1 MLYLCFLPT
10 AFIKTLSRSKLE
22 RKGFV
27 STYSCPSWRKVR
39 TGTEAENVEKPC
51 WPAHFSW
58 LAVHPSFYTILD
70 QDSTAHSV
78 WSPPTSLINQENK
91 LQTCPQTI
99 GFSQLK
105 FLFLVDSSSCH
116 IERKKTPART
126 ASQNRMFKLKVNHQK
141 KSISLSHIW
150 TLKNIFR
157 SLMVKRT
164 NNHGKQMLKIIQII
178 QIW

>member
-1 MLYLCFLPT
+1 MFPLTVVRREGKSGQEQKQRMWRNPADQLTSHGLLL
-10 AFIKTLSRSKLE
+10 TLHS
-22 RKGFV
+22 
-27 STYSCPSWRKVR
+27 
-39 TGTEAENVEKPC
+39 
-51 WPAHFSW
+51 
-58 LAVHPSFYTILD
+58 YTILD

-126 ASQNRMFKLKVNHQK
+126 TSQNRMFKLKVNHQK
-141 KSISLSHIW
+141 KSKSLSHIW

-178 QIW
+178 QI